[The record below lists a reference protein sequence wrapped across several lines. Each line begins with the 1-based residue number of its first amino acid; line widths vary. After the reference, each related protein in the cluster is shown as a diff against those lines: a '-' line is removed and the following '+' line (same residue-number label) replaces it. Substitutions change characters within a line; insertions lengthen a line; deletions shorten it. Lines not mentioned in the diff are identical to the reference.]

1 MQAVMSFNEVL
12 EAVDHL
18 SLTEQESLIEIPRRW
33 LAEKRQAE
41 LVKDVQE
48 ARKEFRLGVAEES
61 TVDDIM
67 AEMMEKRPSYLRQ

>member
-18 SLTEQESLIEIPRRW
+18 SLTEQESLIDILRRR
-33 LAEKRQAE
+33 LAETRRAE
-41 LVKDVQE
+41 LVKEVQE
-48 ARKEFRLGVAEES
+48 ARKEFRLGMAQES

-67 AEMMEKRPSYLRQ
+67 AEILS